1 MIIILPYQILF
12 FEWGLSKMS
21 YFSSYKGLPK
31 SIYTIFFAQI
41 INRFGDFVV
50 PFLSLFMVKKLGLS
64 YQSAGVAVML
74 TSLSSIPGSFAGG
87 KIADH
92 FGRKKSYALFQLST
106 AVCLFFCAFLK
117 NPVIIIALI
126 CMSSFFN
133 GGVRPI
139 ISAIIT
145 DVLPAEKRQ
154 MGFSLSYLGIN
165 LGVSLGP
172 LVAGFLFNHYIPL
185 IFIGDA
191 ATSFL
196 AVTLVLTNIRETL
209 PDYADNHNVSDVEK
223 SETGNVFTVLWRRPK
238 ILVFLIINTILS
250 IVYTQHSFSL
260 PMMLDRVFGSSGA
273 SNFGIIMSFN
283 ALTVI
288 VMTMYITHLIRKWK
302 SLSAMAMAGVL
313 YSIGLGMVT
322 FIRSLPLFILSTFI
336 WTIGEIMVVTNFGV
350 YIANNTPQNYRA
362 RFNAVASLSWSIGGA
377 LGTSLVGRYMDFFG
391 VEAVWPLAFF
401 LGLLGSAGMYLLK
414 IKTEGPV
421 SGNVQQIGVSEDI
434 D

>member
-1 MIIILPYQILF
+1 
-12 FEWGLSKMS
+12 MS

>member
-1 MIIILPYQILF
+1 
-12 FEWGLSKMS
+12 MS
-21 YFSSYKGLPK
+21 YFNSYKGLPK
-31 SIYTIFFAQI
+31 AVYIIFFAQI
-41 INRFGDFVV
+41 INRFGDFVL
-50 PFLSLFMVKKLGLS
+50 PFLSLFLVKKLGLS

-92 FGRKKSYALFQLST
+92 FGRKKSYAIFQLSAAT
-106 AVCLFFCAFLK
+106 CLFFCAFLE
-117 NPVIIIALI
+117 NPQLIIALV

-172 LVAGFLFNHYIPL
+172 LVAGFLFNHYLPL

-191 ATSFL
+191 LTSL
-196 AVTLVLTNIRETL
+196 ITVIMVLINIKETL
-209 PDYADNHNVSDVEK
+209 PDYTDDNNISSEEK
-223 SETGNVFTVLWRRPK
+223 SEEGNVFSVLLRRPK
-238 ILVFLIINTILS
+238 ILVFLIINVVLS
-250 IVYTQHSFSL
+250 VVYTQHSFSL
-260 PMMLDRVFGSSGA
+260 PMMLDSVFGSSGA
-273 SNFGIIMSFN
+273 SNFGIIMSSN

-288 VMTMYITHLIRKWK
+288 GMTVFITHAIRKWK
-302 SLSAMAMAGVL
+302 PLNAIAMAGL
-313 YSIGLGMVT
+313 MYSIGFGMVT
-322 FIRSLPLFILSTFI
+322 FIHSMPLYILSTII
-336 WTIGEIMVVTNFGV
+336 WTIGEIMIMTNFGV

-362 RFNAVASLSWSIGGA
+362 RFNAVSHLSWAIGVA
-377 LGTSLVGRYMDFFG
+377 LGTSLIGRYMDYFG
-391 VEAVWPLAFF
+391 VKAVWPLVFF

-414 IKTEGPV
+414 IRTEKV
-421 SGNVQQIGVSEDI
+421 IIADVHQNRISE
-434 D
+434 